1 MGQPIKYF
9 IPATIISAIL
19 FYWLQN
25 NVCIFLNGLP
35 YAMLVVE
42 CHVIAFVKGSWIYLY
57 IISCLSRAERRK
69 YNLEKRKGI
78 DTMNRSI
85 FKRILLIVSF
95 ESIPIGTIAFVFVRI
110 FGYIG
115 NSKMIFLYFC
125 AVYFMTFVVENILI
139 YLYSILNRRR
149 KYKLIIR
156 N

>member
-1 MGQPIKYF
+1 
-9 IPATIISAIL
+9 
-19 FYWLQN
+19 
-25 NVCIFLNGLP
+25 
-35 YAMLVVE
+35 
-42 CHVIAFVKGSWIYLY
+42 
-57 IISCLSRAERRK
+57 
-69 YNLEKRKGI
+69 
-78 DTMNRSI
+78 MNRSI